1 MQPLAIGALIGGVV
15 MVLGAAAMLILTRHD
30 RKPRRAAIN
39 RWHRH
44 GSIPLTAA
52 GLALGVISRG
62 SGQSSATHDIIYAVV
77 TTLLLAALLCAV
89 IGAAAASSGAR
100 RGPGTTS

>member
-1 MQPLAIGALIGGVV
+1 M
-15 MVLGAAAMLILTRHD
+15 
-30 RKPRRAAIN
+30 
-39 RWHRH
+39 
-44 GSIPLTAA
+44 TAA

-100 RGPGTTS
+100 RGPDTTS